1 MPTYVDQPVD
11 APMPNLENLR
21 KQAKLYVRWHRDG
34 HHPVAAQIRAVLP
47 RFKDLT
53 DRQILGRDFK
63 LSDAQEL
70 VARQSGFESWQ
81 ALKTGVQAM
90 TDTAQAIAAKPEW
103 TQVEAQLFVADIKA
117 SCAFFTSKLGFEVVF
132 TYGEPPFYGQVKRD
146 NARLNLR
153 MVCEP
158 VFVGDIRE
166 REQLLAASTTL
177 GSAAELRQLF
187 LQYQSAGVDFQQ
199 TLKQE
204 PWGARTFIVRDPD
217 GNLLLFAGPAT

>member
-34 HHPVAAQIRAVLP
+34 YYPVAAQIRAVVP

-53 DRQILGRDFK
+53 DRQILDGPFK

-90 TDTAQAIAAKPEW
+90 SDTAQPVAAKPEL
-103 TQVEAQLFVADIKA
+103 TEVEAELFVADIKA
-117 SCAFFTSKLGFEVVF
+117 SCAFFTSKLGFDVVF

-153 MVCEP
+153 LVCEP

-166 REQLLAASTTL
+166 REQLLAASMTL
-177 GSAAELRQLF
+177 GSAAEIRQLF
-187 LQYQSAGVDFQQ
+187 VQYQSAGVDFFQ

-217 GNLLLFAGPAT
+217 GNLLLFAGPAA

>member
-1 MPTYVDQPVD
+1 
-11 APMPNLENLR
+11 MPNLENLK
-21 KQAKLYVRWHRDG
+21 KQAKLYVRWHRDRYY
-34 HHPVAAQIRAVLP
+34 PVAAQIRAVLP

-53 DRQILGRDFK
+53 DRQVLEAEFK

-70 VARQSGFESWQ
+70 VARQSGFDTWQ
-81 ALKTGVQAM
+81 ALRESVQAM
-90 TDTAQAIAAKPEW
+90 PDTIKPES
-103 TQVEAQLFVADIKA
+103 TAPVLTEVEAELYVADIKA
-117 SCAFFTSKLGFEVVF
+117 SCDYFTKLGFTVVF

-166 REQLLAASTTL
+166 REQLLAASMTVD
-177 GSAAELRQLF
+177 SAAEIRQLF
-187 LQYQSAGVDFQQ
+187 LQFQAAGADFLQ

-204 PWGARTFIVRDPD
+204 PWGARNFIIRDPD

>member
-1 MPTYVDQPVD
+1 MPTYVTETVV

-34 HHPVAAQIRAVLP
+34 YHPVAATIRAMLP
-47 RFKDLT
+47 RYRHLT
-53 DRQILGRDFK
+53 DRQVLAESFK

-90 TDTAQAIAAKPEW
+90 PTTNSTVSIPVLSDI
-103 TQVEAQLFVADIKA
+103 EAQLYVSDIKV
-117 SCAFFTSKLGFEVVF
+117 SCDYYTKLGFTVAF
-132 TYGEPPFYGQVKRD
+132 TYGEPAFYGQVMRD
-146 NARLNLR
+146 EARLNLR
-153 MVCEP
+153 LVCEP

-166 REQLLAASTTL
+166 REKLLSASITVD
-177 GSAAELRQLF
+177 SADEIHRLF
-187 LQYQSAGVDFQQ
+187 DQYKSAGVDFNQ
-199 TLKQE
+199 TLKKE

>member
-34 HHPVAAQIRAVLP
+34 YYPVAAQIRAVVP

-53 DRQILGRDFK
+53 DRQILDGPFK

-90 TDTAQAIAAKPEW
+90 TDTAHAIAAKPEL

-117 SCAFFTSKLGFEVVF
+117 SCAFFTSKLGFEMVF

-158 VFVGDIRE
+158 VFVGDIRK
-166 REQLLAASTTL
+166 REQLLAASITVD
-177 GSAAELRQLF
+177 SAAVIRQLF
-187 LQYQSAGVDFQQ
+187 VQYQAVGVDFQQ

-217 GNLLLFAGPAT
+217 GNLLLFAGPAE

>member
-34 HHPVAAQIRAVLP
+34 YYPVAAQIRAVVP

-53 DRQILGRDFK
+53 DRQILDGPFK

-90 TDTAQAIAAKPEW
+90 SETGHPVAVKPEL
-103 TQVEAQLFVADIKA
+103 TEVEAELFVADIKA
-117 SCAFFTSKLGFEVVF
+117 SCAFFTSKLGFDVVF

-153 MVCEP
+153 LVCEP

-166 REQLLAASTTL
+166 REQLLAASMTL
-177 GSAAELRQLF
+177 GSAAEIRQLF
-187 LQYQSAGVDFQQ
+187 VQYQSAGVDFQQ

-204 PWGARTFIVRDPD
+204 PWGARTFVVRDPD
-217 GNLLLFAGPAT
+217 GNLLLFAGPAA

>member
-1 MPTYVDQPVD
+1 
-11 APMPNLENLR
+11 MPNLENLR

-34 HHPVAAQIRAVLP
+34 YYPVAAQIRAVVP

-53 DRQILGRDFK
+53 DRQILDSPFK

-70 VARQSGFESWQ
+70 VARQSGFENWQ

-90 TDTAQAIAAKPEW
+90 TDTTQLINSKPEL

-117 SCAFFTSKLGFEVVF
+117 SCAFFTKLGFEVVF

-166 REQLLAASTTL
+166 REQLLAASMTL
-177 GSAAELRQLF
+177 DSAAEIRQLF
-187 LQYQSAGVDFQQ
+187 VKYQSAGVDFQQ

-217 GNLLLFAGPAT
+217 GNLLLFAGPPA

>member
-1 MPTYVDQPVD
+1 
-11 APMPNLENLR
+11 MPNLENLR

-34 HHPVAAQIRAVLP
+34 YYPVAAQIRAVLP

-53 DRQILGRDFK
+53 DRQVLQHEFR

-81 ALKTGVQAM
+81 ALKSGVRAM
-90 TDTAQAIAAKPEW
+90 PATARTVETARPELSEL
-103 TQVEAQLFVADIKA
+103 EAELFVADIKA
-117 SCAFFTSKLGFEVVF
+117 SCDYFTTKLGFTVVF

-166 REQLLAASTTL
+166 REQLLAASMTVE
-177 GSAAELRQLF
+177 SAAEIRQLF
-187 LQYQSAGVDFQQ
+187 LDYQAAGVDIFQP
-199 TLKQE
+199 LKQE

-217 GNLLLFAGPAT
+217 GNLLLFAGPAA

>member
-1 MPTYVDQPVD
+1 MADYRN
-11 APMPNLENLR
+11 AS
-21 KQAKLYVRWHRDG
+21 
-34 HHPVAAQIRAVLP
+34 RAVIS
-47 RFKDLT
+47 
-53 DRQILGRDFK
+53 Q
-63 LSDAQEL
+63 
-70 VARQSGFESWQ
+70 
-81 ALKTGVQAM
+81 
-90 TDTAQAIAAKPEW
+90 IAAE
-103 TQVEAQLFVADIKA
+103 LFVTDIKA

-166 REQLLAASTTL
+166 REQLLAASMTL
-177 GSAAELRQLF
+177 GSAAEIRQLF

-204 PWGARTFIVRDPD
+204 PWSARTFIVRDPD

>member
-1 MPTYVDQPVD
+1 
-11 APMPNLENLR
+11 MPNLENLR

-53 DRQILGRDFK
+53 DRQILERDFK

-90 TDTAQAIAAKPEW
+90 TDTAPAIATKPEL
-103 TQVEAQLFVADIKA
+103 TQVEAQLIVADIKA

-146 NARLNLR
+146 DARLNLR

-166 REQLLAASTTL
+166 REQLLAASMTL
-177 GSAAELRQLF
+177 GSAAEIRQLF
-187 LQYQSAGVDFQQ
+187 VQYQSAGVDFQQ

-217 GNLLLFAGPAT
+217 GNLLLFAGPAA